1 MSIVALKRKTRA
13 KYNSANRQITK
24 ITVPDRQPGP
34 NAKRGLVARTNGSVV
49 NRNYCVASR
58 TQHQALSNPKTLYD
72 YGDPNPDKVSGFYLN
87 GTRRIKAAQ
96 AEDTNLMKQGTDS
109 CCSEDITSVKRSV
122 LTTKGMLQS
131 RNLRFKN
138 NNPDSSCCKDIV
150 NSHIEKHTTKSSEF
164 IERRKLAAQN
174 CPDDD
179 GKLIFCKPCEK
190 KQTHGEAKCKPGCNN
205 PPPISHDV
213 CVASSQSDYLMRKK
227 MGVQH
232 QMNHKIEQQLMV

>member
-24 ITVPDRQPGP
+24 VSVPNRQPGP

-49 NRNYCVASR
+49 NRNHRVSSR
-58 TQHQALSNPKTLYD
+58 TQHPALSNTEIIID
-72 YGDPNPDKVSGFYLN
+72 HGEPNRSSGFYLN

-131 RNLRFKN
+131 RKLRFKN
-138 NNPDSSCCKDIV
+138 NNPDSNCCKDIV
-150 NSHIEKHTTKSSEF
+150 NSHIEKHTTTASEVV
-164 IERRKLAAQN
+164 ERRKLAAQN

-179 GKLIFCKPCEK
+179 DQLIFCKPCEK
-190 KQTHGEAKCKPGCNN
+190 KQTAGEAKCTPGCKN

-232 QMNHKIEQQLMV
+232 QMNYKMEQQLMV